1 INSKSKIRKWKAGF
15 ILIDEINQA
24 ILMIKDRKSKLWGF
38 PKGSYEEKRDETMFA
53 FAQRELMEETGLSLN
68 KDELY
73 QSKLYKHKF
82 KERLSY
88 MYVNFISMKSY
99 SLNIKDKREIEDARW
114 ISYKNLLALP
124 MTKVCYDQLK
134 KIFFI

>member
-1 INSKSKIRKWKAGF
+1 MEKKSQDIYNPSNNSICNSISSIPSIKETIKIDKHFINRLNFEDEKCSSLINSKSKIRKWKAGF

-68 KDELY
+68 KDE
-73 QSKLYKHKF
+73 
-82 KERLSY
+82 
-88 MYVNFISMKSY
+88 
-99 SLNIKDKREIEDARW
+99 
-114 ISYKNLLALP
+114 
-124 MTKVCYDQLK
+124 
-134 KIFFI
+134 